1 MANVFSN
8 LTDGQIIAVFRAAAS
23 ARHAHNDDANVVVEV
38 ARNKGALQGIDGVT
52 ADQVEAA
59 QEILSYGGKFEL
71 EQALIE
77 LKKSKSAS

>member
-8 LTDGQIIAVFRAAAS
+8 LSNDQIVAAFRAAAS
-23 ARHAHNDDANVVVEV
+23 ARHAHNYDANVVVEV

-71 EQALIE
+71 ESQLRR
-77 LKKSKSAS
+77 LSKSAS